1 MTEPAT
7 YGNED
12 LRDFAVRALGRVGIP
27 ADDAEVTA
35 RSLVGADQQGT
46 ASHGLLRLPL
56 YVSAVESGGINSR
69 PHMRWLTDTGSAAL
83 LDADGALGQVAMTR
97 AVDYTITHTAD
108 RGVCAVAVQNSSHYG
123 TGAFWVDQLSCLGFI
138 AILTSTT
145 GPVVAPFGSDT
156 KLFGTNPLTIGAP
169 SSEAHS
175 LTADLATSTGAY
187 GKVIAARNEGS
198 AIPEGWAMDAA
209 GRPTTDP
216 TEAMAGALT
225 PFGGHKGSALS
236 ALLEAITASLG
247 TANFAHQT
255 EDIWNNPGSR
265 MNTGHLLITVD
276 SAAFM
281 GRAHTEARV
290 GALQERIRA
299 SSSAGRA
306 VLAPGDPEHRRAQR
320 HQKSM
325 VISAS
330 TARLLDD
337 LANRLEIPPASRR
350 ATPLQT

>member
-1 MTEPAT
+1 MTEPAI

-27 ADDAEVTA
+27 APDAEVTA

-56 YVSAVESGGINSR
+56 YVSAIESGGINSR
-69 PHMRWLTDTGSAAL
+69 PQMRWLTDTGSTAL

-97 AVDYTITHTAD
+97 AVDYAITHTAD

-123 TGAFWVDQLSCLGFI
+123 TGAFWVDQLSRLGFV

-169 SSEAHS
+169 SSQAHS

-187 GKVIAARNEGS
+187 GKVIAAKNEGS
-198 AIPEGWAMDAA
+198 AIPEGWATDAA

-225 PFGGHKGSALS
+225 PFGGHKGSAVS
-236 ALLEAITASLG
+236 ALLEAIAASLG

-255 EDIWNNPGSR
+255 EDIWNNPGFR

-276 SAAFM
+276 SAAFT

-306 VLAPGDPEHRRAQR
+306 VLAPGDPEHLRAQR
-320 HQKSM
+320 HQDSM
-325 VISAS
+325 VMSAS
-330 TARLLDD
+330 TAGLLDD
-337 LANRLEIPPASRR
+337 LANRLEILPAQRR
-350 ATPLQT
+350 ADPHQT